1 MRILRYPVIFLCL
14 LLITGCFAAERV
26 SGDEQT
32 EKSKIPRI
40 NQISIIFQGERQIV
54 HPGRTYV
61 VTGSHYFEVQVSADV
76 TVVEYLFQP
85 KGSDSNIVMLY
96 SGTET
101 AEGVFTVECP
111 YGGEGTG
118 YFMAYNLNDGN
129 SIGVRSEEFTL
140 AAPC

>member
-1 MRILRYPVIFLCL
+1 MKNLRYPAIFLCL
-14 LLITGCFAAERV
+14 LLIAGCFAAKRV
-26 SGDEQT
+26 SKDKQAENS
-32 EKSKIPRI
+32 EMPRI
-40 NQISIIFQGERQIV
+40 NQITIISQGERQIV
-54 HPGRTYV
+54 DPGKTYV
-61 VTGSHYFEVQVSADV
+61 VRGSHYFEVQVSADV